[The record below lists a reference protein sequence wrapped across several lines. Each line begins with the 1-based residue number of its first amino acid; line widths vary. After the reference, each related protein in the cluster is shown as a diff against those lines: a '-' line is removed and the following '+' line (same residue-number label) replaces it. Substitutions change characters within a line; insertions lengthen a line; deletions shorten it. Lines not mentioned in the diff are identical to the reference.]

1 MSKQEEKTEETNQ
14 SNISELSKKPQPVQE
29 ELLSSEEQFDKQFF
43 AQNKIDPK
51 SLKLNKGEKRAL
63 KFLIQKQTG
72 QTNLDM
78 ASILKS
84 NDIQELR
91 NMLAKHA
98 KETN

>member
-63 KFLIQKQTG
+63 KFLI
-72 QTNLDM
+72 
-78 ASILKS
+78 
-84 NDIQELR
+84 
-91 NMLAKHA
+91 
-98 KETN
+98 

>member
-63 KFLIQKQTG
+63 KFLIQK
-72 QTNLDM
+72 
-78 ASILKS
+78 
-84 NDIQELR
+84 
-91 NMLAKHA
+91 
-98 KETN
+98 